1 MYGCKPKSKIVGLER
16 EMIRLARPFERML
29 NQIENAVGITKN
41 GGEAFKKISKEEQ
54 RLLSD
59 IARCPLSS
67 VVSRYA
73 RLGLNRY
80 QGNKLQQSLLSK
92 GLISWRTLST
102 RKGRL
107 KILVLTDKGKK
118 EIPDVRIEKFFIKRP
133 TGNMNT
139 GSIRLENI
147 IGKEGIKSLTNT
159 GLTEAALWTSS
170 LKRMASA

>member
-1 MYGCKPKSKIVGLER
+1 LSGLLFDIKKCVADKEISKQMYGCKPESKIVGLER

-29 NQIENAVGITKN
+29 NQIENAVGITEN

-59 IARCPLSS
+59 IARYPLSS

-102 RKGRL
+102 HKGKL
-107 KILVLTDKGKK
+107 KVLVLTDERKK
-118 EIPDVRIEKFFIKRP
+118 AIPDVKIERGF
-133 TGNMNT
+133 
-139 GSIRLENI
+139 L
-147 IGKEGIKSLTNT
+147 
-159 GLTEAALWTSS
+159 
-170 LKRMASA
+170 